1 FVFQTPQYLYF
12 IIPLA
17 VLVAA
22 LVTISVLTK
31 NNELIVMKAC
41 GISLYRIAM
50 PMVVCA
56 IGAGLALFTLE
67 ETILG
72 PSNRRAER
80 LNDSIRQR
88 VTAADAI
95 NRQW

>member
-1 FVFQTPQYLYF
+1 MFKGDATWGMMGRYFVFATPQYVYY

-41 GISLYRIAM
+41 GISLYRIALADGGVRDRRGRVAVR
-50 PMVVCA
+50 PR
-56 IGAGLALFTLE
+56 GERSGTGEPAG
-67 ETILG
+67 G
-72 PSNRRAER
+72 GC
-80 LNDSIRQR
+80 
-88 VTAADAI
+88 
-95 NRQW
+95 